1 MLDFERGK
9 LAEVYLIKPQLFQDE
24 RGHFKE
30 TYHRD
35 NYREIGVEGPFVQ
48 DNVSWSKRHVL
59 RGLHYQR
66 CFPQGKLVQVLVGRV
81 FDVAVDLRPES
92 PTYGQWEGCELSAEN
107 HHQLYLPPGLAH
119 GFVVLSEA
127 AAFHYK
133 CTDIYRPDDEAGIVW
148 NDPALAIAWPVSAP
162 VLSPKDANLPRWAD
176 ANCSGESAL

>member
-1 MLDFERGK
+1 MLDVEQCK
-9 LAEVYLIKPQLFQDE
+9 LAGVYLIRPRIFQDE

-35 NYREIGVEGPFVQ
+35 KYREIGIEGPFVQ

-66 CFPQGKLVQVLVGRV
+66 HYPQGKLVQVLVGRV
-81 FDVAVDLRPES
+81 FDVVVDLRPES
-92 PTYGQWEGCELSAEN
+92 PTCGQWTGHELSADN

-119 GFVVLSEA
+119 GFVVLSAE

-133 CTDIYRPDDEAGIVW
+133 CTDLYRPDDEAGIVW
-148 NDPALAIAWPVSAP
+148 NDPDLAIAWPVSAP
-162 VLSPKDANLPRWAD
+162 ILSPKDARLPCWAEAEGD
-176 ANCSGESAL
+176 RK